1 MFQPPAPAAACRYH
15 ALQGAVA
22 AAGQQCEA
30 LQAQEAGVRVE
41 IEALGRERYKV
52 GALWDGGWPN
62 CCPLGCEECVVRNV
76 VLLEM
81 WTPAQLPWP

>member
-1 MFQPPAPAAACRYH
+1 MKESFAPAAACRYY

-22 AAGQQCEA
+22 AAGRQCEA

-52 GALWDGGWPN
+52 GGSWDGGRD
-62 CCPLGCEECVVRNV
+62 E
-76 VLLEM
+76 LL
-81 WTPAQLPWP
+81 LSRV